1 MQGRN
6 RDDSDIENKL
16 VNAAGERRELDEL
29 REWNGNIY
37 ITISEI
43 DS

>member
-16 VNAAGERRELDEL
+16 VNTAGERRELDEL